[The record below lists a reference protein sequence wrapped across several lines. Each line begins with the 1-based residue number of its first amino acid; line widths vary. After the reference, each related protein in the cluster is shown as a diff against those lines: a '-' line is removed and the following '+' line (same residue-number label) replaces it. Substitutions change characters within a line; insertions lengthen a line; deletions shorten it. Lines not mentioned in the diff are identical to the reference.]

1 MEQDYIN
8 KLLKTSTILLE
19 YGGKKILTN
28 TTFLVTIRII
38 EMNNNKLYQAI
49 SKASEYVMR
58 YLVDKT
64 IPNRFNEIKDIVK
77 NYLENIKQTKNTL
90 YKVSDEAI
98 VYICGILEIRDIYQ

>member
-8 KLLKTSTILLE
+8 KLLKTSIILLE

-38 EMNNNKLYQAI
+38 EMNNNKLNQAI

-77 NYLENIKQTKNTL
+77 NYLENIKQTENTS

-98 VYICGILEIRDIYQ
+98 VYICGILEIFNFN

>member
-8 KLLKTSTILLE
+8 KLLKTSIVILK
-19 YGGKKILTN
+19 YSGKKILTT
-28 TTFLVTIRII
+28 TTFLITIGII
-38 EMNNNKLYQAI
+38 EMNVNKLNHAI
-49 SKASEYVMR
+49 SKATGYVTR